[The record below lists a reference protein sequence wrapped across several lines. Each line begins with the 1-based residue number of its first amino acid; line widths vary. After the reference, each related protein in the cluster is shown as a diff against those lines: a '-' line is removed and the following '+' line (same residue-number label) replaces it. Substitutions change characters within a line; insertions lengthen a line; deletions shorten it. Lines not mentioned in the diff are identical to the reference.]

1 MKCPEGKIIAEP
13 SDRAHT
19 DSVDANG
26 VRAITALSDPTRRAI
41 YEALPQGPRSV
52 ADLAAAT
59 GITSSA
65 ASQHLRVLREA
76 HLVTMRRDGNR
87 HLYSLDPRG
96 LSDARDY
103 LEQFRPSALAAHAA
117 ALRAAAV
124 SGAQPTRR

>member
-1 MKCPEGKIIAEP
+1 M
-13 SDRAHT
+13 
-19 DSVDANG
+19 DANG

-41 YEALPQGPRSV
+41 FESLPQGPRSV

-76 HLVTMRRDGNR
+76 HLVSMRRDGNR

-96 LSDARDY
+96 LNDARDY
-103 LEQFRPSALAAHAA
+103 LDKFWPSALAAHAA
-117 ALRAAAV
+117 ALRAAA
-124 SGAQPTRR
+124 GPDAPAQPTRR

>member
-1 MKCPEGKIIAEP
+1 MSLVKIVAEIP
-13 SDRAHT
+13 HPGDT

-41 YEALPQGPRSV
+41 FESLPQGPRSV
-52 ADLAAAT
+52 ADLATAT

-76 HLVTMRRDGNR
+76 HLVRMRRDGNR

-96 LSDARDY
+96 LNDARDY
-103 LEQFRPSALAAHAA
+103 LDKYWPSALAAHAA
-117 ALRAAAV
+117 ALREAADADQ
-124 SGAQPTRR
+124 AQPTRR